1 MSEQVP
7 AFNLEVVERPDGTFL
22 RLAGD
27 LDMSSAAELVRVAER
42 LVDSGVTVDMSA
54 VDFCDSAGLNAL
66 VDLRKAGKRTG
77 GRFAITGVRDDV
89 RFVFEVNGLVGFLGI
104 EPPPTVAPSK
114 VEPAP

>member
-1 MSEQVP
+1 MAERVP

-42 LVDSGVTVDMSA
+42 LVASGVTIDMSA
-54 VDFCDSAGLNAL
+54 VDFCDSSGLNAL
-66 VDLRKAGKRTG
+66 VNLRKAGQRTG

-104 EPPPTVAPSK
+104 DPPSM